1 MSHLI
6 YIDDDIYDPVY
17 KSTFIVNFNNEI
29 LTDSCIKITNKYIT
43 FNMNSVKGEVPV
55 LSTVSKLIRNN
66 SSFNISID
74 IYDKVGFIL
83 YRIFLDNVT
92 FIKIKN
98 LIDYSYDDLKL
109 VKLKVRYTYKEK
121 TLISSESELR
131 LFKLKNISKNNM
143 L

>member
-6 YIDDDIYDPVY
+6 HIDDIYDDPIY
-17 KSTFIVNFNNEI
+17 KNIFNVNFNNKI

-43 FNMNSVKGEVPV
+43 FNMKSVNGEVPV
-55 LSTVSKLIRNN
+55 LSTVSKLIRNK
-66 SSFNISID
+66 SSFNMSID
-74 IYDKVGFIL
+74 IYDKAGVIL

-98 LIDYSYDDLKL
+98 LINYSYDELKL

-121 TLISSESELR
+121 TLILSDNELR
-131 LFKLKNISKNNM
+131 LFKLKNISKNYM

>member
-6 YIDDDIYDPVY
+6 NIDDDIHDLVY

-29 LTDSCIKITNKYIT
+29 LTESCIKITNKYIT
-43 FNMNSVKGEVPV
+43 FNMYSVKGEVPV

-131 LFKLKNISKNNM
+131 LFKLKNISKNYM

>member
-6 YIDDDIYDPVY
+6 NIDDDIHDLVY

-29 LTDSCIKITNKYIT
+29 LTESCIKITNKYIT